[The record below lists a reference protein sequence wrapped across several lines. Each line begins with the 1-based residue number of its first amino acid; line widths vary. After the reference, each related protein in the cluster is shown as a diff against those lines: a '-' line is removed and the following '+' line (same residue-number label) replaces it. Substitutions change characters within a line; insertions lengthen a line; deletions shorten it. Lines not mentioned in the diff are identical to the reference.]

1 VDNFIQKV
9 LYNAYLGYIFY
20 YLVTLAKILPTL
32 YKVYILQHNVGK
44 LGKQC
49 CFIETVEKLAD
60 SGKKKGGGNNFLS
73 IYANSNLQNQKIILD
88 SMGHKLEMDL
98 IHKFHWL

>member
-1 VDNFIQKV
+1 MDNFIQKV
-9 LYNAYLGYIFY
+9 LYNAYLGYI
-20 YLVTLAKILPTL
+20 
-32 YKVYILQHNVGK
+32 HNVGK

-73 IYANSNLQNQKIILD
+73 IYANSILQNQKIILD

>member
-1 VDNFIQKV
+1 MDNFIQKV

-60 SGKKKGGGNNFLS
+60 SGKKKGG
-73 IYANSNLQNQKIILD
+73 AIIFCLYMQTV
-88 SMGHKLEMDL
+88 SYRIRK
-98 IHKFHWL
+98 